1 MDGQPE
7 RPHGAA
13 DRRRQG
19 GPPHHVLPGGGVRG
33 LPPGGHRGQHDDR
46 LRLRLRPIRVSVPV
60 STFTSFLARHLRLDE
75 ISTALSCGHLT
86 GK

>member
-1 MDGQPE
+1 VDGQPE

-60 STFTSFLARHLRLDE
+60 STFTSFLARHLRPDE